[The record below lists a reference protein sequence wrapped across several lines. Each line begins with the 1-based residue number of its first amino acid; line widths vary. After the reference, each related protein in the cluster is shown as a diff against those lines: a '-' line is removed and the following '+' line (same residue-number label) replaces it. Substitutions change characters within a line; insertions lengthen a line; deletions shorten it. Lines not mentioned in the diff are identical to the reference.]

1 METEPNYPILAE
13 MGFYRH
19 RNGTPVAVYRSG
31 DRLVHKTGDQPPG
44 YVTPEWE
51 ERFLSYCKGG
61 YTAEEY
67 WEARKT
73 GQWWDHMRVGDNRP
87 PVGVDAITAEL
98 DELRYVVNDMVKDGP
113 AKTEHDANKAANLKA
128 RVDMLI
134 KSLDAE
140 LEALAAPH
148 HREINRLEAKKRV
161 FHDEINAMRSK
172 YGSVLDA
179 AKASVGNLVERV
191 VAPFLLRKRQEQ
203 REAGQV
209 QITRGGK
216 EKAVATNVGPSG
228 AKISLV
234 TKWDAVVEDY
244 AVALDALKDHAKV
257 RAAVQ
262 AVADSAA
269 RSAAKLPIPGVKYVS
284 KETTR

>member
-1 METEPNYPILAE
+1 MENEIIFAE
-13 MGFYRH
+13 QGFYRH
-19 RNGTPVAVYRSG
+19 RNGTPVAIYRSG
-31 DRLVHKTGDQPPG
+31 DRLVHKVGENPPA

-51 ERFLSYCKGG
+51 ERVLSYCKGG
-61 YTAEEY
+61 FDAKAY
-67 WEARKT
+67 WEARRT
-73 GQWWDHMRVGDNRP
+73 GQWSDHMRVGDNRP
-87 PVGVDAITAEL
+87 PEGIDAIAAEL
-98 DELRYVVNDMVKDGP
+98 NDLQQSIKDMLKAGP
-113 AKTEHDANKAANLKA
+113 AKTEHDANAAANLKA
-128 RVDMLI
+128 RVEVLVA
-134 KSLDAE
+134 SLDMEIKA
-140 LEALAAPH
+140 LERPH
-148 HREINRLEAKKRV
+148 HIEINRIEAQKRSA
-161 FHDEINAMRSK
+161 FDAIKAIHEK
-172 YGSVLDA
+172 YGTILQSVKFA
-179 AKASVGNLVERV
+179 AHTLVEQV

-234 TKWDAVVEDY
+234 TRWEAEVEDY
-244 AVALDALKDHAKV
+244 AKALDALKDHAKV

-262 AVADSAA
+262 TVADSAA

>member
-1 METEPNYPILAE
+1 MESDLDIRAE
-13 MGFYRH
+13 QGFYRH

-31 DRLVHKTGDQPPG
+31 DRLVHKVGENPPA

-51 ERFLSYCKGG
+51 ERFLSYCQSG
-61 YTAEEY
+61 YDAKAY
-67 WEARKT
+67 WEARRT
-73 GQWWDHMRVGDNRP
+73 GKWEDHIRVGDNRP
-87 PVGVDAITAEL
+87 PEGVDAIVAEL
-98 DELRYVVNDMVKDGP
+98 EELADVVTDMVKAGP
-113 AKTEHDANKAANLKA
+113 AKTEQDANKAANLKA
-128 RVDMLI
+128 RVDVLLESLDDEI
-134 KSLDAE
+134 KSAQR
-140 LEALAAPH
+140 PH
-148 HREINRLEAKKRV
+148 QLEINRIEAQKKEA
-161 FHDEINAMRSK
+161 FESIKAIHSK
-172 YGSVLDA
+172 YGVILERMRFS
-179 AKASVGNLVERV
+179 AKNLVELV
-191 VAPFLLRKRQEQ
+191 VAPFLIRKRQEQ
-203 REAGQV
+203 RDAGQV

-234 TKWDAVVEDY
+234 TRWEAEVEDY
-244 AVALDALKDHAKV
+244 AKALDALKDHDKV